1 LTGLASGVKAQRW
14 RDNFLPLPQHF
25 RVYALRMT
33 RMPTTDGA
41 RRTRD
46 RVLDAALE
54 LFNER
59 GSSAVTTNH
68 VAARAGISPGNLYY
82 WFSDKDEIV
91 RELYARYVA
100 AYERVW
106 AAGNSD
112 APDQGDSLDLTP
124 DEVLARLADGAAL
137 SRRFIFL
144 ARDLLGL
151 LHADPV
157 LTAEY
162 RAVRERRITAFT
174 DLAHSWRARGLIRPV
189 DDKTVSDL
197 VHALWIIAETWLAFG
212 ELDRNADPED
222 GTRLLRVVLR
232 PYLGYD
238 DGSVAIPVAE
248 ELAVP
253 RRRD

>member
-1 LTGLASGVKAQRW
+1 
-14 RDNFLPLPQHF
+14 
-25 RVYALRMT
+25 
-33 RMPTTDGA
+33 MPTTDGA

-46 RVLDAALE
+46 RVLSAALE

-106 AAGNSD
+106 AAGDSD
-112 APDQGDSLDLTP
+112 TLDQGDSFDLTP
-124 DEVLARLADGAAL
+124 DQVLARLGEGAGL
-137 SRRFIFL
+137 SRRYTFL

-151 LHADPV
+151 LHADP
-157 LTAEY
+157 LLAAEY
-162 RAVRERRITAFT
+162 RAVRQRRITGFRGQAG
-174 DLAHSWRARGLIRPV
+174 AWRARGLILPV
-189 DDKTVSDL
+189 DDETVSDL
-197 VHALWIIAETWLAFG
+197 VHALWIISETWLAFG
-212 ELDRNADPED
+212 ELDGSYADPED

-232 PYLGYD
+232 PYLAD
-238 DGSVAIPVAE
+238 DHGSGHGQVAG
-248 ELAVP
+248 VP
-253 RRRD
+253 RARPRRG

>member
-1 LTGLASGVKAQRW
+1 
-14 RDNFLPLPQHF
+14 
-25 RVYALRMT
+25 MT

-46 RVLDAALE
+46 RVLSAALE

-59 GSSAVTTNH
+59 GSAAVTTNH

-106 AAGNSD
+106 AAGDSD
-112 APDQGDSLDLTP
+112 VADQGDPFDLTP
-124 DEVLARLADGAAL
+124 DEVLARLAEGVGL
-137 SRRFIFL
+137 SRRYTFL

-151 LHADPV
+151 LHADP
-157 LTAEY
+157 LLAAEY
-162 RAVRERRITAFT
+162 GAVRERRVTQFRG
-174 DLAHSWRARGLIRPV
+174 LASAWRARGLIRPV
-189 DDKTVSDL
+189 DDETVSDL

-212 ELDRNADPED
+212 ELDGSYAEAED

-232 PYLGYD
+232 PYLAD
-238 DGSVAIPVAE
+238 DHGSVHGQVGEA
-248 ELAVP
+248 P
-253 RRRD
+253 RAQQGRG

>member
-1 LTGLASGVKAQRW
+1 
-14 RDNFLPLPQHF
+14 
-25 RVYALRMT
+25 MT

-46 RVLDAALE
+46 RVLSAALE

-106 AAGNSD
+106 AGGDSD
-112 APDQGDSLDLTP
+112 APDQGDSFDLTP
-124 DEVLARLADGAAL
+124 DEVLARLADGAGL
-137 SRRFIFL
+137 SRRYAFL

-151 LHADPV
+151 LHADP
-157 LTAEY
+157 LLAAEF
-162 RAVRERRITAFT
+162 RAVRERRITQFRG
-174 DLAHSWRARGLIRPV
+174 LAGAWRARGLIRALDEQTV
-189 DDKTVSDL
+189 DDL
-197 VHALWIIAETWLAFG
+197 VHALWIISETWLAFG
-212 ELDRNADPED
+212 ELDGSYAEAED

-232 PYLGYD
+232 PYLAD
-238 DGSVAIPVAE
+238 DHGSVPGQVAE
-248 ELAVP
+248 ALRA
-253 RRRD
+253 RQGRW

>member
-1 LTGLASGVKAQRW
+1 
-14 RDNFLPLPQHF
+14 
-25 RVYALRMT
+25 MT

-68 VAARAGISPGNLYY
+68 VAARARISPGNLYY

-112 APDQGDSLDLTP
+112 APDQGDSRDLTP

-189 DDKTVSDL
+189 DDETVSDL

-238 DGSVAIPVAE
+238 V
-248 ELAVP
+248 
-253 RRRD
+253 

>member
-1 LTGLASGVKAQRW
+1 MNDV
-14 RDNFLPLPQHF
+14 DVF

-46 RVLDAALE
+46 RVLSAALE

-100 AYERVW
+100 AYERLW
-106 AAGNSD
+106 SAGDSD
-112 APDQGDSLDLTP
+112 AADQGGPLDLTP
-124 DEVLARLADGAAL
+124 DELLARLADGAAF
-137 SRRFIFL
+137 SRRYSFL

-157 LTAEY
+157 LTARY
-162 RAVRERRITAFT
+162 RGVRERRITAFT

-189 DDKTVSDL
+189 DDETVSDL

-212 ELDRNADPED
+212 ELDRNADAED

-238 DGSVAIPVAE
+238 DGSVAIPAAE
-248 ELAVP
+248 ELAAP
-253 RRRD
+253 RQGE